1 MQSAHAVRVAD
12 RNLARP
18 DPDVSIAW
26 PTSRFSSIDSR
37 STFPSRGRHRRGV
50 SAGGRRPPH
59 RGAGPFRR
67 ARRPSRPDWAGACRL
82 VDRL

>member
-37 STFPSRGRHRRGV
+37 SMFPSTL
-50 SAGGRRPPH
+50 AG
-59 RGAGPFRR
+59 
-67 ARRPSRPDWAGACRL
+67 SSID
-82 VDRL
+82 